1 MADIYYVGV
10 DVGTNSVRAAL
21 VRHSGTV
28 VVTHTV
34 PITVYNPKP
43 DFYEQDSEE
52 IWKAAS
58 QAVKAVTCGI
68 EDKSQ
73 IHGLGFD
80 ATCSLV
86 VLDKDLRPV
95 TICPVTGDDR
105 FNIVMWM
112 DHRAKEQADFINS
125 QEHYVLKYVGGK
137 VSLEMQ
143 TPKLL
148 WLKKNMK
155 NTWARAGHF
164 IDLPDFLTLKATG
177 QFSRSL
183 CSLVCKWTYTSDG
196 RTQGWD
202 SGFFK
207 TIGLEDLAD
216 DDSHKI
222 GKTVM
227 APGTNCGKISA
238 TAALELG
245 LSDST
250 FVATSIIDAHAGG
263 LALVAAGAKTKQD
276 LIGRLGLICG
286 TSTCHMCVSVDPIFV
301 PGVWGPY
308 YSAMIPGCWLAEGGQ
323 SSTGGLVDHIIK
335 THPAAND
342 CPDE

>member
-95 TICPVTGDDR
+95 TICPVT
-105 FNIVMWM
+105 
-112 DHRAKEQADFINS
+112 
-125 QEHYVLKYVGGK
+125 
-137 VSLEMQ
+137 
-143 TPKLL
+143 
-148 WLKKNMK
+148 
-155 NTWARAGHF
+155 
-164 IDLPDFLTLKATG
+164 
-177 QFSRSL
+177 
-183 CSLVCKWTYTSDG
+183 
-196 RTQGWD
+196 
-202 SGFFK
+202 
-207 TIGLEDLAD
+207 
-216 DDSHKI
+216 
-222 GKTVM
+222 
-227 APGTNCGKISA
+227 
-238 TAALELG
+238 
-245 LSDST
+245 
-250 FVATSIIDAHAGG
+250 
-263 LALVAAGAKTKQD
+263 
-276 LIGRLGLICG
+276 
-286 TSTCHMCVSVDPIFV
+286 
-301 PGVWGPY
+301 
-308 YSAMIPGCWLAEGGQ
+308 
-323 SSTGGLVDHIIK
+323 
-335 THPAAND
+335 
-342 CPDE
+342 